1 MLEEANRL
9 DGLRDKG
16 RFFDMATL
24 AAAYIQ
30 LGSPCKVAKHFDCRV
45 KDVKDAL
52 NSIFFQKELER
63 LQNKVK
69 DALDLQTIDLVEV
82 LWDIAQNG
90 ERDTD
95 KIGACREL
103 KGYTGGFDNNV
114 QKKEVK
120 HDFEHMSDEELLEVW
135 K

>member
-1 MLEEANRL
+1 MLCDIDFVVRTWMLHGTYSGTAKELGIGLTRL
-9 DGLRDKG
+9 KSI
-16 RFFDMATL
+16 MATDEFKDCL
-24 AAAYIQ
+24 
-30 LGSPCKVAKHFDCRV
+30 KEAK
-45 KDVKDAL
+45 KT
-52 NSIFFQKELER
+52 
-63 LQNKVK
+63 VK
-69 DALDLQTIDLVEV
+69 DALDLQTIDIVEV

-135 K
+135 E